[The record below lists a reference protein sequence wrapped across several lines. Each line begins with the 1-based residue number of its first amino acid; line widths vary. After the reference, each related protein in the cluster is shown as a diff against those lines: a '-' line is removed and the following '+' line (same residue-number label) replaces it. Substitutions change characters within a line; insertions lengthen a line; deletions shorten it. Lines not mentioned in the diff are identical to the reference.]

1 MLFGAFSKAQ
11 ISIACALCASIAFS
25 LNDAIIKA
33 LSTSYPLHQVVL
45 VRAVVALALTLAIF
59 VPAEGG
65 WKVLQTRRPL
75 AHFLRGLFLVIANM
89 AFFAAIAVIPLAEV
103 TAIFFVAPFLI
114 TIFTALFLG
123 EVAGRRRWLALCVG
137 AIGVLLIVRPG
148 GAGFQWAMLL
158 PLLAATAYAGVHTLT
173 RNLGLAEHASTMSV
187 YVHSTFVVVALLAG
201 IFLGDGR
208 FAGSGNP
215 SLEFIFRP
223 WSPIKTPDLLIMIGG
238 GALIACAGYMI
249 SQAYRLSEAGLIA
262 PFEYLVLVLAV
273 FWGYFFW
280 DEVPTAL
287 SGAGIILIL
296 GTGLYV
302 AIRETRS
309 DGLRRP
315 WRISGRR

>member
-1 MLFGAFSKAQ
+1 MWFSAFSRAQ
-11 ISIACALCASIAFS
+11 ISIACALGASFAFS
-25 LNDAIIKA
+25 LNDALIKA
-33 LSTSYPLHQVVL
+33 LSASYPLHQVVL
-45 VRAVVALALTLAIF
+45 VRAVVALALTLAVF

-65 WKVLQTRRPL
+65 WRVLQTRRPF

-89 AFFAAIAVIPLAEV
+89 AFFSAIAVIPLAEV

-114 TIFTALFLG
+114 TVFSALFLG
-123 EVAGRRRWLALCVG
+123 EMAGRRRWLALCVG
-137 AIGVLLIVRPG
+137 AIGVLLIVQPG

-158 PLLAATAYAGVHTLT
+158 PLLAAAAYAGVHTLT
-173 RNLGLAEHASTMSV
+173 RNMGLAEHASTMSV
-187 YVHSTFVVVALLAG
+187 YVHATFVAVAILAG

-208 FAGSGNP
+208 FAGSDNP
-215 SLEFIFRP
+215 SLEFIFRA
-223 WSPIKTPDLLIMIGG
+223 WTPIQPIDLLMMVGG
-238 GALIACAGYMI
+238 GTLIACAGYMI

-287 SGAGIILIL
+287 SGAGIVLIL
-296 GTGLYV
+296 GTGLFV
-302 AIRETRS
+302 AIRETRTGS
-309 DGLRRP
+309 LRRP